1 MRQDRRG
8 EEAGRRQAVSRA
20 LRAVTRVLT
29 DALWLLLGNK
39 RQGFL
44 ELRWGQDHGGG
55 HGGWRGGGLWS
66 VAVPAEQM
74 HRADPT

>member
-29 DALWLLLGNK
+29 DALWLLLGEQKAGFPRATMGPGPRWRPWGLAGK
-39 RQGFL
+39 RFVVSG
-44 ELRWGQDHGGG
+44 
-55 HGGWRGGGLWS
+55 S
-66 VAVPAEQM
+66 SC
-74 HRADPT
+74 